1 MEVWLLIEA
10 RPTRKEDEGEDERES
25 NKLIIDA
32 VSIESD
38 SAGRDGSFIERSWC
52 NVFQIALIT

>member
-10 RPTRKEDEGEDERES
+10 RPASNEGEGKRES
-25 NKLIIDA
+25 NKLIVDA

-52 NVFQIALIT
+52 NVFRIALIT